1 MGYRGLTPVRYND
14 LMKDVTGKTAFI
26 TGGASGIGYG
36 MAQAFA
42 AAGMNVAIADI
53 EAPALANAER
63 VLSDAGANV
72 MSTVLDVTDRA
83 GFARAAD
90 ATEARFGKVHVI
102 CNNAG
107 VSSRGPI
114 ERSSYDDWDW
124 VMGVNL
130 DAVFNGIH
138 TFIPR
143 IKSHGE
149 GGHIVNTSSIAGHV
163 IGAGNGIYTT
173 TKFAVVALSETLRLE
188 LADFDIGVTVV
199 CPGAVKTRINESE
212 RNRQT
217 TFADVGNT
225 MTAEQLELIRHSFD
239 HGTEPRDLGE
249 MILDAIRENRLYV
262 LPHAEFK
269 PVIQARYEAIMAG
282 FSNEPPDPE
291 RVADG
296 DYRAKGFAK
305 FWED

>member
-1 MGYRGLTPVRYND
+1 MGYLGPTPVRYNVV
-14 LMKDVTGKTAFI
+14 MREVKGKTAFI
-26 TGGASGIGYG
+26 TGGASGIGFG

-42 AAGMNVAIADI
+42 DAGMNVAVADI
-53 EAPALANAER
+53 EERALADAAEK
-63 VLSDAGANV
+63 LASAGANV
-72 MSTVLDVTDRA
+72 LTTVLDVTDRD

-90 ATEARFGKVHVI
+90 AVEARFGNVHVI

-114 ERSSYDDWDW
+114 ERASYDDWDW

-143 IKSHGE
+143 IKAHGE

-188 LADFDIGVTVV
+188 LANDNIGVTVV
-199 CPGAVKTRINESE
+199 CPGAVKTRFNDSD
-212 RNRQT
+212 RNRQP
-217 TFADVGNT
+217 AYSNIGNS
-225 MTAEQLELIRHSFD
+225 MTAEQKALIVKSFD

-249 MILDAIRENRLYV
+249 MILDAIRQNRLYV

-269 PVIQARYEAIMAG
+269 PVVQARYEAIMAA
-282 FSNEPPDPE
+282 FSHDPPDPE
-291 RVADG
+291 RAADNE
-296 DYRAKGFAK
+296 YRVRGFAK
-305 FWED
+305 FWE

>member
-1 MGYRGLTPVRYND
+1 
-14 LMKDVTGKTAFI
+14 MKDVTGKTAFI
-26 TGGASGIGYG
+26 TGGASGIGFG

-53 EAPALANAER
+53 EERALAEAEDS
-63 VLSDAGANV
+63 LAADGASV
-72 MSTVLDVTDRA
+72 WSTVLDVTDRA
-83 GFARAAD
+83 AYAQAAD
-90 ATEARFGKVHVI
+90 GVEARFGKVHVI

-114 ERSSYDDWDW
+114 ERASYDDWDW

-138 TFIPR
+138 TFLPR

-149 GGHIVNTSSIAGHV
+149 GGHVVNTSSIAGHI
-163 IGAGNGIYTT
+163 IGAGNGLYTA

-188 LADFDIGVTVV
+188 LAVDDIGVTVV
-199 CPGAVKTRINESE
+199 CPGAVKTRFNDSD

-217 TFADVGNT
+217 AFAHVGNT
-225 MTAEQLELIRHSFD
+225 MTAEQKALICKSFD

-249 MILDAIRENRLYV
+249 MILDAIRNNNLYV
-262 LPHAEFK
+262 LPHTEFK
-269 PVIQARYEAIMAG
+269 PVIQARYEAVMAG
-282 FSNEPPDPE
+282 FADVPPDPE
-291 RVADG
+291 RAADN
-296 DYRAKGFAK
+296 DYRVQGFAR
-305 FWED
+305 FWD

>member
-1 MGYRGLTPVRYND
+1 
-14 LMKDVTGKTAFI
+14 MKNVNGKTAFI
-26 TGGASGIGYG
+26 TGGAGGIGFG

-53 EAPALANAER
+53 EAQALADAEAS
-63 VLSDAGANV
+63 LAADGASV
-72 MSTVLDVTDRA
+72 WSTVLDVTNRA
-83 GFARAAD
+83 AFARAAD
-90 ATEARFGKVHVI
+90 AAEAKFGKVHVI

-114 ERSSYDDWDW
+114 ERASYDDWDW

-130 DAVFNGIH
+130 DSVFNGIH
-138 TFIPR
+138 TFLPR

-149 GGHIVNTSSIAGHV
+149 GGHVVNTSSIAGHV

-188 LADFDIGVTVV
+188 LAEDDIGVTVV
-199 CPGAVKTRINESE
+199 CPGAVKTRINDSE

-217 TFADVGNT
+217 VFSDVGNT
-225 MTAEQLELIRHSFD
+225 MTAEQLELVKHSFD

-249 MILDAIRENRLYV
+249 MILEAIRHNRLYV

-269 PVIQARYEAIMAG
+269 PVIQARYESVMAG
-282 FSNEPPDPE
+282 FTDAPPDPE
-291 RVADG
+291 RVADNE
-296 DYRAKGFAK
+296 YRVQGFAK
-305 FWED
+305 FWDDGVGPG